1 MDDSIIALFFKNEKD
16 LRVLSKITLKK
27 NMVIK
32 NQSFLNIDLK
42 DDENIQ
48 KIIYDLKTIY
58 EDYWKNSNLINTSIK
73 LTLNVQISNKD
84 NKKISNFEKKLN
96 ETNLIYDHYISKFD
110 KDFIYYRII
119 YNGTPNNFLKSMG
132 DMGYNFNTQNR
143 IWILK

>member
-73 LTLNVQISNKD
+73 LTLNIQISNKD

-96 ETNLIYDHYISKFD
+96 EIDLIYDYFISRFD

-119 YNGTPNNFLKSMG
+119 QW
-132 DMGYNFNTQNR
+132 NT
-143 IWILK
+143 K